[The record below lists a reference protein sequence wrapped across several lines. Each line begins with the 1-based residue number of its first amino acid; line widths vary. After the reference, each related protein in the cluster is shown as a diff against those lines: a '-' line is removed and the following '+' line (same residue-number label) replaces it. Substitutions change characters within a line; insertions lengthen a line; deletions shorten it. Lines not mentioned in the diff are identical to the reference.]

1 MNGDDKLKKYDKE
14 FRERENDKLQRQKE
28 NEFLRFNQFLFLD
41 KNIFDVQ
48 IFTASLP

>member
-28 NEFLRFNQFLFLD
+28 NEFLRFNQFLFE
-41 KNIFDVQ
+41 
-48 IFTASLP
+48 